1 MIKIYENNIIIDFKE
16 YSSLSSEKKEE
27 IEKNINVKLFT
38 AIFTGDTK
46 QNIKILK
53 QLKKKN
59 DRIGYCGIEYNGYIL
74 IGIVNN
80 ANEEIIDCIRAIF
93 IDNKDERYEF
103 IYDTICKQLD
113 KIWVNENP
121 CKFENNICI
130 FERQSK
136 NPRENG
142 CCYAFWYKNLGT
154 QTYGVH
160 QCEHLHPT
168 EHCKNPN
175 LTCKLFVCPYLKKH
189 SNFKIEVDKLAL
201 IQVFF
206 NRYQK
211 LLIRNNFFIEKNKF
225 IEKLKKDEHRIK
237 PLILYYSNRDFLVY
251 KSVPKNKRKLARKYE
266 EIYRNTN
273 GLRK

>member
-1 MIKIYENNIIIDFKE
+1 MIKIDDKRVIVDSIDLNKLDFKTE
-16 YSSLSSEKKEE
+16 KEIYSDY
-27 IEKNINVKLFT
+27 KNKIFT
-38 AIFTGDTK
+38 AIFMDDIK
-46 QNIKILK
+46 QNIRILK
-53 QLKKKN
+53 KLKKKN
-59 DRIGYCGIEYNGYIL
+59 DIIHYSGIQYNGLKL

-93 IDNKDERYEF
+93 IENRDERYEF
-103 IYDTICKQLD
+103 IYNTLCKILD
-113 KIWVNENP
+113 KKWINENP

-136 NPRENG
+136 IPRENG

-160 QCEHLHPT
+160 QCEHLHPI

-175 LTCKLFVCPYLKKH
+175 LTCKLFVCPYLRKH
-189 SNFKIEVDKLAL
+189 SSFKIEVDKITL

-206 NRYQK
+206 NKYQK
-211 LLIRNNFFIEKNKF
+211 ILIRNNFFVEKNKF

-237 PLILYYSNRDFLVY
+237 PLILY
-251 KSVPKNKRKLARKYE
+251 
-266 EIYRNTN
+266 
-273 GLRK
+273 